1 MPVFRKLALLG
12 LGTACYFAVCAILI
26 AWIYRSETT
35 NRPGGWLGA
44 VELAIPTA
52 IISFSTW
59 LRPLFKDRQTALWGS
74 AWTSLWTLLLLAGYA
89 CTLNFLLGPDSPILS
104 VFGSDCGKLFRDD
117 MGILYCVEAVPLAA
131 ICSGLICYLM
141 LRFANNRV
149 K

>member
-1 MPVFRKLALLG
+1 MPVFRKLAVFG
-12 LGTACYFAVCAILI
+12 LGTACYFAACALLI

-44 VELAIPTA
+44 IELAIPTA
-52 IISFSTW
+52 MLAVLTW
-59 LRPLFKDRQTALWGS
+59 LRPLFNDRPSPLWDALRS
-74 AWTSLWTLLLLAGYA
+74 SLWTLLLLAGYA
-89 CTLNFLLGPDSPILS
+89 CTLDFLLGPDSPILS

-141 LRFANNRV
+141 LRFASNQA